1 MEVLFKKQFELFRT
15 NFYQEYND
23 IPIKNLVENKNFDI
37 FDIRTE
43 SSDDYAI
50 KTASEKHPYF
60 KYSRSEETKE
70 SFEKNY
76 GNPMTKVETQRLTFV
91 VERNEEKVSMKLFIF
106 IKSRAE
112 GKPYFKKHSELWKI
126 N

>member
-1 MEVLFKKQFELFRT
+1 MLWRALR
-15 NFYQEYND
+15 D
-23 IPIKNLVENKNFDI
+23 
-37 FDIRTE
+37 
-43 SSDDYAI
+43 
-50 KTASEKHPYF
+50 EKHPYF

-106 IKSRAE
+106 I
-112 GKPYFKKHSELWKI
+112 
-126 N
+126 